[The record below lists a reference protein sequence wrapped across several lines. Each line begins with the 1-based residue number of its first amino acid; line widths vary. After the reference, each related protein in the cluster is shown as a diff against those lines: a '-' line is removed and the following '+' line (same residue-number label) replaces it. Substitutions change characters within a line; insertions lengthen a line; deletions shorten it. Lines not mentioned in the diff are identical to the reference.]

1 MHGLIFETSIW
12 LLAGSTRFLSYST
25 TALTLPTTTLY
36 MSLSELPVIVANR
49 KTKGFTNKQ
58 CCFLSFNNQQHHV
71 RYGFMTK
78 LKVVRNRQRQSP
90 DSPQYYLPVTFIH
103 TTVLV
108 FPFPTTKQP
117 LPSLSSGALAQL
129 SDRWKLDTRAD
140 PYPYCANKWHIYSL
154 HLTLAPILPSMY
166 AYWYLSG
173 RNLHHTPAPPSSQ
186 WRAGLEFILPCPTQS
201 NR

>member
-1 MHGLIFETSIW
+1 MTTGRINQVSIV
-12 LLAGSTRFLSYST
+12 LDYCPDPSNNYTYK
-25 TALTLPTTTLY
+25 Y

-49 KTKGFTNKQ
+49 KTKGFTCKQ
-58 CCFLSFNNQQHHV
+58 CCFLSFNNPQHHV

-108 FPFPTTKQP
+108 LPFPTTKQP

-140 PYPYCANKWHIYSL
+140 PYPILCQQVTQYSL

-166 AYWYLSG
+166 AYRYLSG
-173 RNLHHTPAPPSSQ
+173 SNLHHTPAPASSQ
-186 WRAGLEFILPCPTQS
+186 
-201 NR
+201 